1 MKLQRNQEP
10 LHHNDVWIISKGRH
24 AKFDLGTICRDVKTT
39 FVREY
44 RISDLAKYLLDP
56 NPIEVKKM
64 LIGCEVNYHQT
75 FSDKAREKVR
85 QILPP
90 GLQGLLKDKKIF
102 SEVLIA
108 NCEGTTSS
116 LKDSGLKSHVEKIC
130 SALRVYNPMLK
141 SLSKLE
147 RGEVSNI
154 TGICEDIGGN
164 RSLLNLKGD
173 IEEKI
178 GYVSSCI
185 MKDIGVIL
193 EKAYVSDGLFE
204 MSGFDFLSYDAN
216 NSHRLI
222 KFYADGRPKL
232 CIIGIDGKVEFWVE
246 EARLLNHMH
255 LLEHS
260 IRANF
265 NFRNSLTMCSQ
276 GEARPLRLLFKKR
289 LEIDYA
295 KSPLP
300 ELYRDIFDTCDIGS
314 KEKDAVMRSLKNSQL
329 GILFNYVPVTNSGG
343 DKLHTNVSVM
353 HDIKALEPIKDQL
366 PELYSRVNKM
376 ALKSEAGKYYLLDS
390 IKGYNND

>member
-1 MKLQRNQEP
+1 MRLQRNQEP
-10 LHHNDVWIISKGRH
+10 LPDNAVWIISKGRH
-24 AKFDLGTICRDVKTT
+24 AEFDLGTVCRDVKTT

-44 RISDLAKYLLDP
+44 RISDIAKYLLDP
-56 NPIEVKKM
+56 NPIEVKKI
-64 LIGCEVNYHQT
+64 LIGCEVNYHQA
-75 FSDKAREKVR
+75 FFDKAGEKVR

-90 GLQGLLKDKKIF
+90 GLRGLLKDRKML
-102 SEVLIA
+102 SEVLMA
-108 NCEGTTSS
+108 NCEETTIY
-116 LKDSGLKSHVEKIC
+116 LKDRGLKSHVEKIC
-130 SALRVYNPMLK
+130 SALRGYSPMLK
-141 SLSKLE
+141 RLSELE
-147 RGEVSNI
+147 RREVSNI
-154 TGICEDIGGN
+154 SGICEDIGGN

-178 GYVSSCI
+178 SYISSC
-185 MKDIGVIL
+185 MMRDIGVIL
-193 EKAYVSDGLFE
+193 EKAHVSDGLFE
-204 MSGFDFLSYDAN
+204 MSGFDFSSYNAN

-222 KFYADGRPKL
+222 KFCADGSPKFCVL
-232 CIIGIDGKVEFWVE
+232 GIGGKVEFWVD
-246 EARLLNHMH
+246 EARLINHMH

-276 GEARPLRLLFKKR
+276 GEARPLRLLFKNR

-300 ELYRDIFDTCDIGS
+300 ELYRDIFDTCNIGS

-343 DKLHTNVSVM
+343 NKLHTNVSVM
-353 HDIKALEPIKDQL
+353 HDIKALEPIKDEL
-366 PELYSRVNKM
+366 PELYSKVNKM

-390 IKGYNND
+390 IRGYNND